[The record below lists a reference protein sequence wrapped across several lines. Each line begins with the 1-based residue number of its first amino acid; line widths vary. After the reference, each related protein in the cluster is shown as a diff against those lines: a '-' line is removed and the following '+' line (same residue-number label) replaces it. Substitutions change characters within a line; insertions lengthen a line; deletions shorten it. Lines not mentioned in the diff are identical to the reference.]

1 MVDERKMVKE
11 LIEYQKNI
19 AENGDLEECVTVC
32 DIIRWVVE
40 RPKVEE

>member
-1 MVDERKMVKE
+1 MIDERKMVKE

-19 AENGDLEECVTVC
+19 ADDGYLEDCVTIC

-40 RPKVEE
+40 QPKVEE

>member
-11 LIEYQKNI
+11 LIEYQEKMVNI
-19 AENGDLEECVTVC
+19 GHLEECVTVA

-40 RPKVEE
+40 QPKAEE

>member
-19 AENGDLEECVTVC
+19 AENGDLEECVTIC

-40 RPKVEE
+40 QPKVVQ